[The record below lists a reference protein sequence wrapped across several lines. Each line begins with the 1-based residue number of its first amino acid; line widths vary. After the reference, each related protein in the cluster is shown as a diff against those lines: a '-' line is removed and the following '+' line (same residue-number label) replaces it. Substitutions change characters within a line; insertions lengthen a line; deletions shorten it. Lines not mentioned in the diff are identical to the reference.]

1 MAGTVDDFLQKFSG
15 GGTMDDQQAE
25 QYHDRFT
32 SSAPQDQEFDNQQMS
47 DGASEYLGKL
57 PDDQFQQAASNSFNQ
72 LPPQQKQGLVSSLV
86 GALQG
91 QGVGLG
97 SLASSL
103 GLSSTNPQNLSGDDY
118 ARLANYAR
126 HEQPDAMK
134 QVIAEKP
141 FWLRALGHPIL
152 MGALAMVASRML
164 RNRTQ

>member
-1 MAGTVDDFLQKFSG
+1 MPGTVDDFLQKFSG
-15 GGTMDDQQAE
+15 SGTVDDQQAE
-25 QYHDRFT
+25 QYHNRFV

-57 PDDQFQQAASNSFNQ
+57 PDDQFQQAASNSYNQ
-72 LPPQQKQGLVSSLV
+72 LPQQQQQGLASTLL

-91 QGVGLG
+91 KGVGLG